1 MTLTAVTT
9 ETHRPRGAD
18 GSTGVV
24 DADIHPTAVPASI
37 AARLAEPWRTRYER
51 FGTRVPAPPAIYPR
65 VRNGGMRADAWPEH
79 GPPGSD
85 LTLMREQLLDA
96 YDVAC
101 GILIPLQSHS
111 LGGEEPEYARAL
123 CRALN
128 DWVREEWLDPEP
140 RLRASVCI
148 PHEAPEAAAEEI
160 RRCADDPG
168 FVQVLLPSGAET
180 LLGRGKYDPIYA
192 AACDVGLPVAIHLGG
207 VENHHGDGWP
217 SFYLE
222 QHAWYGNAMA
232 LTTTNLI
239 LEGVFERFP
248 DLQVVLVEGG
258 IAWAAPLM
266 WAMDDA
272 AAQMREELAHLRRR
286 PSDYLREHCWFTTQP
301 IEEPDEP
308 RHLLAALEHTGM
320 TERIMFASD
329 YPHWD
334 FDSPTMALRTLPAEM
349 RAAMLG
355 ENARRLYALDGEAR

>member
-1 MTLTAVTT
+1 VTVVT
-9 ETHRPRGAD
+9 QETKVAGGVAA
-18 GSTGVV
+18 GTGVV
-24 DADIHPTAVPASI
+24 DADIHPMAVPGSLK
-37 AARLAEPWRTRYER
+37 ARLAEPWRRRYER
-51 FGTRVPAPPAIYPR
+51 FGTRVPGPPAIYPR
-65 VRNGGMRADAWPEH
+65 VRNGGMRADSWPEH

-85 LTLMREQLLDA
+85 LGLVREQLLDA

-111 LGGEEPEYARAL
+111 LGGEEPAYAQAL

-128 DWVREEWLDPEP
+128 DWQHEEWLDPEP
-140 RLRASVCI
+140 RLRASVCV
-148 PHEAPEAAAEEI
+148 PHEAPDLAAEEI
-160 RRCADDPG
+160 RRRADDPR

-192 AACDVGLPVAIHLGG
+192 AACEVGLPVAIHLGG

-232 LTTTNLI
+232 LATANLI
-239 LEGVFERFP
+239 MEGVFERFP
-248 DLQVVLVEGG
+248 DLQIVLVEGG
-258 IAWAAPLM
+258 IAWAPPLM

-272 AAQMREELAHLRRR
+272 AELMREELPHLKRR
-286 PSDYLREHCWFTTQP
+286 PSEYLREHCWFTTQP
-301 IEEPDEP
+301 IEEPDDP
-308 RHLLAALEHTGM
+308 RDIVTVLEHTGM

-349 RAAMLG
+349 RSAMLG
-355 ENARRLYALDGEAR
+355 DNARRLYALDGGAA